1 MSRPELLQEVDADLL
16 MEYTRNIAKEVRLS
30 GSEEE
35 LRAFQYVEK
44 KLKEFGLEPVLEFC
58 DAFIS
63 LPVHAELTHG
73 TEEFTCITHSMGSST
88 GEDGCSGEL
97 VYVDRK
103 ANPDA
108 DIQSKV
114 VLLDGLAT
122 GPSVEWAEKNGAKAA
137 IFINADYTH
146 EMIVS
151 SVWGSPTTETVS
163 LLPKL
168 PVASVTN
175 TVGEQLKA
183 IAASQGDKQ
192 VQLKT
197 TVDTGWKKI
206 PYLTA
211 ELKADTDK
219 FVLFSGHIDSWH
231 YGAMDNGT
239 ANATMVEVARIMAK
253 HRDEL
258 KRSVRFAFWSGHSH
272 GRYAA
277 STYYADRHWEDLHE
291 NGMVH
296 INIDSV
302 GAIGATVLTEANC
315 MEETKEAVQDSV
327 MKVAGQKFVGT
338 RYSRAGDQS
347 FWGTGMPSLL
357 MGLSEQPP
365 GTTPAA
371 KAFGEMFGGGNSGG
385 YGWWWHSTED
395 KMDKIDPDNLK
406 RDCEIYVDLVY
417 KFATDTII
425 PINQQKA
432 VEEIKG
438 ALQQYESKAG
448 HVVSLT
454 QSLERVE
461 KLSVAVEALYKATA
475 ETLSE
480 EQASVI
486 NTAIQDL
493 SHTLVPLNYVK
504 GDIFD
509 HDMAVNPVVI
519 PSLQKMNELADSE
532 PDTPEYFLLKNELQR
547 RVNRMNYSLLEAVR
561 QTEKAVDQ
569 VKELKGHIG

>member
-1 MSRPELLQEVDADLL
+1 MNQSTILEEVNEDFL
-16 MEYTRNIAKEVRLS
+16 MEYTKNIAKEVRLS

-35 LRAFQYVEK
+35 LRAFQYVEM
-44 KLKEFGLEPVLEFC
+44 KLKEFGLQPVLELC

-63 LPVHAELTHG
+63 LPIKAELYAPGKH
-73 TEEFTCITHSMGSST
+73 FKCITHAMGATT
-88 GEDGCSGEL
+88 GEEGCSGEL
-97 VYVDRK
+97 VYVDRIEN
-103 ANPDA
+103 ADA
-108 DIQSKV
+108 DIRAKI

-122 GPSVEWAEKNGAKAA
+122 GPSVEWAQRNGAAGA
-137 IFINADYTH
+137 IFINAEHTH

-163 LLPKL
+163 LLPSL
-168 PVASVTN
+168 PVASVTIS
-175 TVGEQLKA
+175 VGEELKV
-183 IAASQGDKQ
+183 IADSEDARQ
-192 VQLKT
+192 VRLKT
-197 TVDTGWKKI
+197 TVDTGWRKI
-206 PYLTA
+206 PILTA
-211 ELKADTDK
+211 EIKADTDK

-239 ANATMVEVARIMAK
+239 ANATMVEVARIMSM

-258 KRSVRFAFWSGHSH
+258 ERSVRFAFWSGHSH

-277 STYYADRHWEDLHE
+277 STWYADHHWEDLHE

-302 GAIGATVLTEANC
+302 GAKGATVLTEANC
-315 MEETKEAVQDSV
+315 MEETKEAVRESV
-327 MKVAGQKFVGT
+327 RKIAGQTFVGT

-395 KMDKIDPDNLK
+395 TIDKIDPANLK
-406 RDCEIYVDLVY
+406 RDCQIYVDLVY
-417 KFATDTII
+417 NFATKKIV
-425 PINQQKA
+425 PINQKKA
-432 VEEIKG
+432 INEVKE
-438 ALQQYESKAG
+438 ALQHYEEKADG
-448 HVVSLT
+448 AVNLT
-454 QSLERVE
+454 LTLERTENLLIAVE
-461 KLSVAVEALYKATA
+461 KLYGFIDNKYLCKDQ
-475 ETLSE
+475 LPI
-480 EQASVI
+480 I
-486 NTAIQDL
+486 NDAIQNL

-509 HDMAVNPVVI
+509 HDLAVNPVVI
-519 PSLQKMNELADSE
+519 PSLNKINRLNSCEK
-532 PDTPEYFLLKNELQR
+532 DTPEYFMLKNEMQR
-547 RVNRMNYSLLEAVR
+547 AINRINYSLLNAVR
-561 QTEKAVDQ
+561 ETESTLEKIQ
-569 VKELKGHIG
+569 